1 MIKQWQTMKEYQ
13 CFLHNCKITFD
24 SSERARLHSEL
35 WMPWQKL
42 RLFDMD
48 KAFDVLSA
56 SYSNAGR
63 PASNQPQILRSFIL
77 FFLLISMG
85 LTPPSLTL
93 WVRTCTYQICAL
105 ILPWITI
112 QHISGLFPQ

>member
-56 SYSNAGR
+56 SYSNTGR

-85 LTPPSLTL
+85 FLLKTL
-93 WVRTCTYQICAL
+93 RFPATVPL
-105 ILPWITI
+105 SILMPTR
-112 QHISGLFPQ
+112 GDTV